1 MRVIR
6 SGYVMSAMQM
16 LSLILFKTFQSLV
29 VFVNLSVTDLLVIGL
44 FFCFRMY
51 SMIQNL
57 KQS

>member
-16 LSLILFKTFQSLV
+16 LSLILFETFQSLV

-44 FFCFRMY
+44 FFCLF
-51 SMIQNL
+51 QNVFYDPE
-57 KQS
+57 S

>member
-16 LSLILFKTFQSLV
+16 LSLILFETFQSLV

-44 FFCFRMY
+44 FVSEC
-51 SMIQNL
+51 IL
-57 KQS
+57 